1 MKYDELVYDLSEFM
15 TREQKM
21 LELHLQIEC
30 QNETKLHQW
39 QQEKEGKHD
48 EV

>member
-15 TREQKM
+15 THEQKM

-30 QNETKLHQW
+30 QNEQKLKKW
-39 QQEKEGKHD
+39 KEEQKK
-48 EV
+48 